1 MGGAA
6 EDLQPTA
13 GDPVGERGHVCGFG
27 DLVELGGDQGETGT
41 SRRETSS
48 DLS

>member
-13 GDPVGERGHVCGFG
+13 GDPVGERGHVCGLG
-27 DLVELGGDQGETGT
+27 HLVELGGDQVTGT